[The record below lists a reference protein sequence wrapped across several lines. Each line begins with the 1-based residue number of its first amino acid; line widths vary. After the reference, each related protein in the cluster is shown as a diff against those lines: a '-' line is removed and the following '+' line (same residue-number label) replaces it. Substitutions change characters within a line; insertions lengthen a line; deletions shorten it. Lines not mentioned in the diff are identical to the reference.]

1 MLVFEFAQTNLQL
14 RRQLVALGYSEQD
27 VARVDTAYQLGV
39 PLFSAQYRAS
49 GKPFIAHLVGTASIL
64 ASHRAAADTLIAGLL
79 HATFMTGD
87 FGFHPG
93 RRRSHRQRAWLRH
106 HLGAPAEQL
115 VATYDALPWNAAA
128 IATYRQTYP
137 TLDAITREAMRI
149 RLANTYEDFMDDAL
163 CLRRGGKAL
172 LYRDPGVRESILA
185 LTDLADWPTL
195 NRLLRDA
202 FQDLEN
208 TWATMLPA
216 ENRKGT
222 SALRLPASARRR
234 LMPAAE
240 GWLARRI
247 RRLLAKRTSAP
258 TAQG

>member
-1 MLVFEFAQTNLQL
+1 MLAFDFAQTNLQL
-14 RRQLVALGYSEQD
+14 RRQLVALDYSERD

-39 PLFSAQYRAS
+39 ALFSAQYRAS

-64 ASHRAAADTLIAGLL
+64 ASHHAAADTLIAGLL

-93 RRRSHRQRAWLRH
+93 RRRSRRQRAWLRQH
-106 HLGAPAEQL
+106 IGAPAEQL
-115 VATYDALPWNAAA
+115 V
-128 IATYRQTYP
+128 ATYRQTYP
-137 TLDAITREAMRI
+137 TLDAVTREALRI

-163 CLRRGGKAL
+163 CLRRSGKAQ
-172 LYRDPGVRESILA
+172 LYRDPGVRDSILA

-195 NRLLRDA
+195 NHLLRGA

-247 RRLLAKRTSAP
+247 RRLLAKRSSAP